1 MGYGFK
7 RRNTRGVMVGNLMIG
22 SKSPISIQSMTN
34 TDTRDVGATVNQIDR
49 LTQAGCEIVRVS
61 VPDAQSAKA
70 IKEIKKQ
77 ITIPLVAD
85 IHFDYKLALA
95 SIENGVDKLRIN
107 PGNIGDEAKIKE
119 VVEAAK
125 ENKTPIRIG
134 VNGGSL
140 EKDILLK
147 YGGVTPEA
155 LVESASRHVEI
166 LEKHDFEDIIVSM
179 KASNVP
185 LCTRA
190 YELFANKY
198 DYPLHVG
205 ITEAGTIYSGTI
217 KSAAGLGA
225 ILSKGIGDTI
235 RVSLTTDPV
244 EEIKCARQVLQSV
257 GARSFGVE
265 IISCPTCART
275 RMDLVKLAQEV
286 EMRTSHI
293 TEHITI
299 AVMGCAVNGPGEAK
313 EADIGVAGGKGEGL
327 IFKKGQVVKKVKEED
342 LVEELIKLIEEII

>member
-1 MGYGFK
+1 MGYRFE
-7 RRNTRGVMVGNLMIG
+7 RRNTRDVMVGDVMIG

-34 TDTRDVGATVNQIDR
+34 TDTRDVEATVKQIDK
-49 LTQAGCEIVRVS
+49 LTKAGCEIVRVS
-61 VPDAQSAKA
+61 VPDMESANA
-70 IKEIKKQ
+70 IKEIKNQ
-77 ITIPLVAD
+77 INIPLVAD

-107 PGNIGDEAKIKE
+107 PGNIGDEARIKE

-125 ENKTPIRIG
+125 EKQIPIRIG

-166 LEKHDFEDIIVSM
+166 LERQNFEDIIVSM

-244 EEIKCARQVLQSV
+244 EEIKCARQVLQSL
-257 GARSFGVE
+257 GARSFGAE

-286 EMRTSHI
+286 EERTSHI
-293 TEHITI
+293 TDHITI

-313 EADIGVAGGKGEGL
+313 GADIGVAGGKGEGL
-327 IFKKGQVVKKVKEED
+327 IFKKGQIVKKVKEED
-342 LVEELIKLIEEII
+342 LVEELIKLIEETI